1 MLCMMYLIHRTKPY
15 NPSGRM
21 QTEEE
26 SNALAQPM
34 VDLLTS
40 WNVPYSNLSGDID
53 GYDQIVSEVLQLV
66 NKEKK

>member
-1 MLCMMYLIHRTKPY
+1 
-15 NPSGRM
+15 M

-34 VDLLTS
+34 IDLLTS
-40 WNVPYSNLSGDID
+40 WNVPYSNISGDID